1 MRAEVIADARR
12 AARAA
17 LRRFGVQT
25 HEHVQV
31 EAWAQRLGI
40 ELVEA
45 PLDGAAAQ
53 LVRRGDRVQIVLPEH
68 VTDRG
73 ARRFSIAHEL
83 CHFLMKHPSPTPTMM
98 CTPRAFRHGDDAMRM
113 YESAANAFS
122 GESLLPDF
130 LLRKMCEISP
140 VSLDVPWAIA
150 KQYDVSILTSAIR
163 FVELASERCAAVF
176 SVGGKVKWV
185 APSATFTREIP
196 RARHLDRQ
204 SLAWDFFAK
213 NKLDDRAQPV
223 PADAWF
229 DTSADVEIVEHS
241 VCSAAHG
248 TVLSLLW
255 VPEASAPQLGML

>member
-1 MRAEVIADARR
+1 MGAEVIADARR
-12 AARAA
+12 AARSA
-17 LRRFGVQT
+17 LQRFGVQAP
-25 HEHVQV
+25 EHVQV
-31 EAWAQRLGI
+31 EAWVQRLGI

-45 PLDGAAAQ
+45 PLDGASAQ
-53 LVRRGDRVQIVLPEH
+53 LVRLGDRAQIVLPER

-83 CHFLMKHPSPTPTMM
+83 CHLLMKHPSPTPTMM
-98 CTPRAFRHGDDAMRM
+98 CTPKAFRHGEDAMRVF
-113 YESAANAFS
+113 EAGANAFA
-122 GESLLPDF
+122 GEALLPEF
-130 LLRKMCEISP
+130 LLRKMCEVSP

-163 FVELASERCAAVF
+163 FVELSSERCAAVF
-176 SVGGKVKWV
+176 SAHGKVKWV

-196 RARHLDRQ
+196 RAKRLDRH

-213 NKLDDRAQPV
+213 NRLDDRAQAV

-229 DTSADVEIVEHS
+229 DTSAEVEIVEHS

-255 VPEASAPQLGML
+255 VPESSAPRLGML

>member
-1 MRAEVIADARR
+1 MRGTVIDDACL

-25 HEHVQV
+25 SEHLTV
-31 EAWAQRLGI
+31 EAWVGRLGI

-53 LVRRGDRVQIVLPEH
+53 LVRLRDRVQIVLPDR

-98 CTPRAFRHGDDAMRM
+98 CTPKAFRQGDDRMRAI
-113 YESAANAFS
+113 EAAANAFS
-122 GESLLPDF
+122 GELLLPEF
-130 LLRKMCEISP
+130 LLRKRCEVSP
-140 VSLDVPWAIA
+140 VSLDVPWTIA
-150 KQYDVSILTSAIR
+150 KQFDVSILTSAIR
-163 FVELASERCAAVF
+163 FVQLSSERCAAVF
-176 SVGGKVKWV
+176 SSSGKVKWV

-196 RARHLDRQ
+196 RGMRLDCN
-204 SLAWDFFAK
+204 SIAWDFFDT
-213 NKLDDRAQPV
+213 NRLDERAQQV

-229 DTSADVEIVEHS
+229 DTSAEVEIVEHS
-241 VCSAAHG
+241 IASREHG

-255 VPEASAPQLGML
+255 VPETSAPRLGMQ